1 MKRPVVF
8 FCIINYLMKNFI
20 GKYDL
25 KRGFLLAIAF
35 PMIFLALDSNPS
47 NIAGHFL
54 FSFAITFSFWIV
66 NSILID
72 FKNLKDRPAKI
83 KPHLYYS
90 KFATSFVLAI
100 IIYISLGLLLHRAGI
115 ILSLERG
122 NWGTSFSSW
131 FYLCMKIILFNSL
144 IILIK
149 YLYDINAEKRKIEF
163 ENEVLK
169 RENLNALHES
179 LKQQVNPHFLF
190 NCLNTLK
197 SLTNR
202 NPEQAIDFITELA
215 SVYRYMLLHQ
225 DKKNVTLRDEIEFL
239 KSYLYLLKIRFGD
252 AITTEITLP
261 DDLLNN
267 SMPPNTLQLLIE
279 NAVKHNALS
288 LQKPL
293 SISIY
298 AKNNYL
304 TVQNNLRSKKEEPSS
319 SHLGLSNISNRYLL
333 LKGKD
338 IIIKKTDEKFIVLL
352 PLM

>member
-1 MKRPVVF
+1 
-8 FCIINYLMKNFI
+8 MKNLI
-20 GKYDL
+20 RKYDL
-25 KRGFLLAIAF
+25 KKGFLLALAF
-35 PMIFLALDSNPS
+35 PVIFLALDSNPS
-47 NIAGHFL
+47 NIFSHFV
-54 FSFAITFSFWIV
+54 FSFVITFCFWIV
-66 NSILID
+66 NAVLID
-72 FKNLKDRPAKI
+72 FKNLKGPSAKI
-83 KPHLYYS
+83 KQHLYYG
-90 KFATSFVLAI
+90 SFTASYMLAV
-100 IIYISLGLLLHRAGI
+100 IIYISLGHLLHPAGI
-115 ILSLERG
+115 TLSLERG
-122 NWGTSFSSW
+122 NWGTTFSSW

-197 SLTNR
+197 SLTKR
-202 NPEQAIDFITELA
+202 NPEQAVDFIAELA

-239 KSYLYLLKIRFGD
+239 KSYLFLLKIRFGN

-261 DDLLNN
+261 DEVLNY

-288 LQKPL
+288 IQKPL
-293 SISIY
+293 SISIFVD
-298 AKNNYL
+298 NNYL
-304 TVQNNLRSKKEEPSS
+304 TVQNNLRSKKEEHSS

-338 IIIKKTDEKFIVLL
+338 IIIKKNEEKFTVLL
-352 PLM
+352 PII

>member
-1 MKRPVVF
+1 
-8 FCIINYLMKNFI
+8 MKNFI
-20 GKYDL
+20 NKYDL
-25 KRGFLLAIAF
+25 KKGLLLSIAF
-35 PMIFLALDSNPS
+35 PLIFLALDGNPS
-47 NIAGHFL
+47 NILSHFT
-54 FSFAITFSFWIV
+54 FSFVITFSFWIV

-72 FKNLKDRPAKI
+72 FKNLKKPSAKTTPYI
-83 KPHLYYS
+83 FYS
-90 KFATSFVLAI
+90 RLAASFVFAI
-100 IIYISLGLLLHRAGI
+100 IIYVSLGLLLHRSAI
-115 ILSLERG
+115 IFSMARG
-122 NWGTSFSSW
+122 NWGSSFSSW

-190 NCLNTLK
+190 NSLNTLK
-197 SLTNR
+197 SLTSR
-202 NPEQAIDFITELA
+202 NPEQAVDFITELS

-225 DKKNVTLRDEIEFL
+225 DKENVTLRDEIEFL

-252 AITTEITLP
+252 AINTEIILP
-261 DDLLNN
+261 DELLNY

-293 SISIY
+293 CISIY
-298 AKNNYL
+298 AENNYL
-304 TVQNNLRSKKEEPSS
+304 TVQNNLRSKRVLPSS

-338 IIIKKTDEKFIVLL
+338 IIIKKTEENFIVLL
-352 PLM
+352 PIM